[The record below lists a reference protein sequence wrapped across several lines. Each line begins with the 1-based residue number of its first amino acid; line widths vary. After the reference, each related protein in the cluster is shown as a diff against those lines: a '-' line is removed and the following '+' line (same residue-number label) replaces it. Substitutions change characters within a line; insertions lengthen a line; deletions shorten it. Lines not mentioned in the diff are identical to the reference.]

1 MLCSEKELTLSENH
15 NGIIELES
23 SSELGL
29 SISDIMDLN
38 DPIIEIEIT
47 PNRGDCL
54 GVRGIAR
61 DLAAAGMGNLKDL
74 DIIFNDGEFDSII
87 NWHVDLDED
96 EKYLCPSFWRSFT
109 NLKNDESPLWLKN
122 RLIAVDQRP
131 ISSIVDITNYI
142 MMDIGRPLH
151 AYDIDKIKGTI
162 LKISKSKKGD
172 KFSAL
177 NGNTYELDDNM
188 LVISDEKVL
197 MI

>member
-1 MLCSEKELTLSENH
+1 MFRKRVNLSENH

-29 SISDIMDLN
+29 SVSDIMDLN

-61 DLAAAGMGNLKDL
+61 DLAAAGMGNLRDL
-74 DIIFNDGEFDSII
+74 DIIFNEGEFDSII
-87 NWHVDLDED
+87 NWHVDLDEN
-96 EKYLCPSFWRSFT
+96 EKYLCPKIFGRSFT

-142 MMDIGRPLH
+142 MIDIGRPLH
-151 AYDIDKIKGTI
+151 AYDIDKIKGTT
-162 LKISKSKKGD
+162 LKISNQKR
-172 KFSAL
+172 
-177 NGNTYELDDNM
+177 
-188 LVISDEKVL
+188 
-197 MI
+197 

>member
-15 NGIIELES
+15 SGIIELES

-61 DLAAAGMGNLKDL
+61 DLAACGMGNLKDL
-74 DIIFNDGEFDSII
+74 DIIINDGEFDSII

-96 EKYLCPSFWRSFT
+96 EKYFVRKFLGDH
-109 NLKNDESPLWLKN
+109 L
-122 RLIAVDQRP
+122 LI
-131 ISSIVDITNYI
+131 
-142 MMDIGRPLH
+142 
-151 AYDIDKIKGTI
+151 
-162 LKISKSKKGD
+162 
-172 KFSAL
+172 
-177 NGNTYELDDNM
+177 
-188 LVISDEKVL
+188 
-197 MI
+197 